1 MNKSV
6 EIDYYSDVLC
16 VWAWIAERR
25 LAEVEKEW
33 GDKATIRHHYM
44 DIFSDSH
51 AKLTRQ
57 WADRNSFAGFSEH
70 VLESAAPYE
79 HATVNPRVWRSVR
92 PSTSANAHLLL
103 KAAQMA
109 LGERSAQQLAHDFRK
124 AFFVNAQDVAR
135 LDVLQIA
142 CAESAVDYQAL
153 QQHLDDG
160 TAMAALL
167 SDHKLAQEQ
176 GLKGSPSWVMNNNRQ
191 TLYGNVGYRII
202 SANIEE
208 VLRTPHTEASWC

>member
-1 MNKSV
+1 MTNSV
-6 EIDYYSDVLC
+6 QIDYYSDVLC

-33 GDKATIRHHYM
+33 GDKVVVRHHYM
-44 DIFSDSH
+44 DIFSDSQ
-51 AKLTRQ
+51 AKIVAQ
-57 WADRNSFAGFSEH
+57 WADRNSWSGFAQH
-70 VLESAAPYE
+70 VLESAQPYE
-79 HATVNPRVWRSVR
+79 HARVNARIWQSVR

-103 KAAQMA
+103 KAAQIE
-109 LGERSAQQLAHDFRK
+109 LGENLAQQLAWAFRE
-124 AFFVNAQDVAR
+124 AFFIHAQDIGR
-135 LDVLQIA
+135 LDVLQAICADNNIA
-142 CAESAVDYQAL
+142 YQSL
-153 QQHLDDG
+153 QQHLNAG

-167 SDHKLAQEQ
+167 SDHKLSQQQ